1 MRGRKQKARSKRE
14 MIEER
19 SELGLVCRPMRRP
32 VEPEGEKHDIGC
44 GQQRCFRKIGA
55 GEEAHDESEFEHRR
69 DPSQNMGRGE
79 TRRRDEGRRC
89 VDVHQLEAHR
99 HNKERG
105 KDQASYEDRRP
116 RPYCPV
122 RFRRHVPLLLICESR
137 SSAGSQVEPPL
148 DGRDRLLSNMRR
160 TGPARIDTPSC
171 IFLLGERIKD
181 RIARRSPVLEA
192 VLNGAHRSYVH
203 LAPRSH
209 PSTGRIGASL
219 VTPLMIDR
227 MAAVGKSGRWT
238 SVCNQPLADGWP
250 VEGLGGF
257 ANAPYTRN
265 GGSTS

>member
-14 MIEER
+14 MIDER

-55 GEEAHDESEFEHRR
+55 GEEAHDESELEHRR

-79 TRRRDEGRRC
+79 TRRRDGGRRC

-105 KDQASYEDRRP
+105 KDQASYEDRRR
-116 RPYCPV
+116 RPSCPV
-122 RFRRHVPLLLICESR
+122 RFRRHVALLLIANLEALWVRR
-137 SSAGSQVEPPL
+137 SS
-148 DGRDRLLSNMRR
+148 RLWMAVIACFQ
-160 TGPARIDTPSC
+160 TYV
-171 IFLLGERIKD
+171 GERIKD

-203 LAPRSH
+203 LAPPSH

-219 VTPLMIDR
+219 
-227 MAAVGKSGRWT
+227 AVKYAFARIYAVEYIICME
-238 SVCNQPLADGWP
+238 SVFEIIAEPNRRAILTLLVSSHQSVGDI
-250 VEGLGGF
+250 
-257 ANAPYTRN
+257 
-265 GGSTS
+265 